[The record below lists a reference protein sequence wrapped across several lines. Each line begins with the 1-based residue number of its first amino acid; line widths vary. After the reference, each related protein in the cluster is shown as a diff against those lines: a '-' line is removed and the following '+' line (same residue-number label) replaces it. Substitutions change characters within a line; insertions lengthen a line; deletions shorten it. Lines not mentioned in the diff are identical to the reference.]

1 MKQTEGGFYFSALQA
16 PVLFVLRA
24 VYMGGGMRRLSFK
37 RDLEVEDTDTAADEV
52 SSVNEDDEDAFQE
65 DEVEEEAVR
74 LNNEWLA
81 LFHHHSDTEDEYF
94 EAFRCLN

>member
-24 VYMGGGMRRLSFK
+24 VYMGGGTRRLSFK
-37 RDLEVEDTDTAADEV
+37 RDFLWDLNGIISKRMKWKTQTQLLTKFHLSTEMMKMLSKDEV
-52 SSVNEDDEDAFQE
+52 K
-65 DEVEEEAVR
+65 EEAAR

-81 LFHHHSDTEDEYF
+81 LFPPPTQ
-94 EAFRCLN
+94 

>member
-1 MKQTEGGFYFSALQA
+1 
-16 PVLFVLRA
+16 
-24 VYMGGGMRRLSFK
+24 MGGGMRRLSFK

-65 DEVEEEAVR
+65 DEVEEEAAT

-81 LFHHHSDTEDEYF
+81 LFPTVALRTNTF
-94 EAFRCLN
+94 KTFR